1 MYIPRLNAEP
11 RLDVLHDYIDAHP
24 FATLVTAATRGL
36 FATHLPLVLDRTRA
50 ARGEYGTLLGHIAR
64 ANAHHTQTLT
74 LDEALVIF
82 TAPDAYVSPSWYAAK
97 AEHGRVVPTWNYVAV
112 HAYGPRTVRDD
123 HALLRA
129 ALEAPVARP
138 TGHRDPPGSNHAR

>member
-24 FATLVTAATRGL
+24 FATLVTASTDGL
-36 FATHLPLVLDRTRA
+36 FATHLPLVLDRTR
-50 ARGEYGTLLGHIAR
+50 GEFGTLLGHIAR
-64 ANAHHTQTLT
+64 ANAHHKQTLV

-82 TAPDAYVSPSWYAAK
+82 AAPDAYVSPSWYAAK

-112 HAYGPRTVRDD
+112 HAYGPVTFRDD
-123 HALLRA
+123 HAFLRA
-129 ALEAPVARP
+129 QLEALVSRHEGARAHP
-138 TGHRDPPGSNHAR
+138 WSIDDAPA